1 MSNTPATTARF
12 QPDAPAADE
21 PAYQQEPLFVEA
33 TDHPFLRGFVEECGE
48 HIDVIERTL
57 LQIEQHPHDLGA
69 INDLFRPFHTI
80 KGVAGFL
87 NLRDIHRLAHEVE
100 TILDRARRRG
110 RPLARAG
117 VEGMFAALDL
127 LKAQIGP
134 LAQYVAAPTDGPI
147 PQPDMRATLDR
158 LRGLRCEVDAAEP
171 PAIDLK
177 ARSGIPASGRPAPD
191 AERRDTTIRVDPRKL
206 DALMDAVSELV
217 IAHAPLGSER
227 PVSDAQARDR
237 ARLNRVVRN
246 IQDATIAMRM
256 IPIGQSFERMRRVVR
271 DVAHK
276 SGKDIDLQVDGAQT
290 ELDAS
295 LAQRLADPL
304 IHLIRNAIDHG
315 IETPTERAA
324 LGKPRAGALRL
335 SAIHD
340 REHILIEISD
350 DGRGLDRDAILRKAT
365 ERGLIRAGAA
375 LTEDQVFDLI
385 MAPGFSTAKTVSDI
399 SGRGVGLD
407 VVRREIESLRGALTI
422 QSKPG
427 HGATFRIRLPL
438 TLAII
443 DGLLVRTGGQRLVV
457 PLGCVAHSIRPSHVL
472 AGAAGDNV
480 DLRGAPVPLLQIGE
494 AFGYCGH
501 LDPCRNVVVVIGDGD
516 RRRGIVVEELIG
528 IQSVVIKPLGRRFA
542 HLRDVCGATILGDGR
557 VALIVDPQARAS
569 ATPPPPVVAPEW
581 RPASA
586 ASATPPAAGKYFT
599 FVLAGAMFGVA
610 MAQVCEV
617 AALGPITPLPN
628 TPHYLKGLIH
638 LRGALIPVIDL
649 RARLGLPVA
658 EHSRETCVVV
668 VNPSEPVGLIVDHPP
683 TVTHIAQA
691 PNDAETGEST
701 RLTALR
707 VAGLLAE
714 LDAHT
719 PRA

>member
-1 MSNTPATTARF
+1 MSNTPSTTARF
-12 QPDAPAADE
+12 LPDAPAAVE

-33 TDHPFLRGFVEECGE
+33 TDQPFLRGFVEECGE
-48 HIDVIERTL
+48 HIEVIERTL
-57 LQIEQHPHDLGA
+57 LQIEQHPHDSGA

-110 RPLARAG
+110 QPLARAG
-117 VEGMFAALDL
+117 VEGIFAALDL

-134 LAQYVAAPTDGPI
+134 LAQYAAAPSDGPI
-147 PQPDMRATLDR
+147 PQPDMSATLDR
-158 LRGLRCEVDAAEP
+158 LRGLRRAVDAAEP
-171 PAIDLK
+171 AIDAK
-177 ARSGIPASGRPAPD
+177 AQSGIPASGRPAPE
-191 AERRDTTIRVDPRKL
+191 AQRGDTTIRVDPRKL

-217 IAHAPLGSER
+217 IAHTPLGSEGLGA
-227 PVSDAQARDR
+227 DAQARDR
-237 ARLNRVVRN
+237 ARFNRVVRN

-276 SGKDIDLQVDGAQT
+276 SGKDIDLQIDGAQT

-315 IETPTERAA
+315 IETPAERAA
-324 LGKPRAGALRL
+324 RGKPRAGVLRL
-335 SAIHD
+335 CAIHD
-340 REHILIEISD
+340 REHIVIEISD
-350 DGRGLDRDAILRKAT
+350 DGRGLVRDAILRKAT
-365 ERGLIRAGAA
+365 ERGLVRAGAA

-407 VVRREIESLRGALTI
+407 IVRRGVESLRGALTI
-422 QSKPG
+422 HSKPG

-457 PLGCVAHSIRPSHVL
+457 PLGCVAHSIRPGHVL
-472 AGAAGDNV
+472 AGAAGDMV

-494 AFGYCGH
+494 AFGYCKH

-516 RRRGIVVEELIG
+516 HRRGIVVEELIG

-557 VALIVDPQARAS
+557 VALIVDPAALAS
-569 ATPPPPVVAPEW
+569 ANPPPPVVAPEG
-581 RPASA
+581 RPAPA
-586 ASATPPAAGKYFT
+586 AGATPPVAGKYFT

-617 AALGPITPLPN
+617 ASLGPITPLPH

-649 RARLGLPVA
+649 RARLGLPA
-658 EHSRETCVVV
+658 ADHNRETCVVV
-668 VNPSEPVGLIVDHPP
+668 VHPSDPIGLIVDHPP
-683 TVTHIAQA
+683 TVTQIAQA
-691 PNDAETGEST
+691 PIGAETGEST
-701 RLTALR
+701 RLAALR
-707 VAGLLAE
+707 VDGLLAE